1 MKKVSLISSFCD
13 TQEKIDILE
22 KNIKIIKSHN
32 IDVIV
37 ISPFYLTKNIIEL
50 CDYFFVTK
58 DNPVFEWPERA
69 MFYWR
74 IFSSDI
80 KKYKLT
86 TTYPDYGYA
95 GLSQVKQ
102 LSEIALN
109 LDYEQFY
116 HMIYDLKIDDNVIDG
131 FYSDKTCSV
140 YPSKREEII
149 WTVGLH
155 YMIFNKE
162 NLKNFTSYIT
172 KENYLSTKD
181 LDAFAWLHSHQKNI
195 NYVIEP
201 IPVED
206 EIYYYQNHDFLNY
219 SPVENLKFFIDKNYE
234 IDTNIKLFF
243 YGNEELKN
251 IKLTVGNVESIHTVN
266 DYYIIDLGF
275 DKFNIQEVKLEYGS
289 ITYDLTKIIHK
300 IKHNG
305 LYEI

>member
-50 CDYFFVTK
+50 CDYFFMTK

-69 MFYWR
+69 MFYWK
-74 IFSSDI
+74 IFSSGV
-80 KKYKLT
+80 KNYRLT

-95 GLSQVKQ
+95 GLFQVKQ

-131 FYSDKTCSV
+131 FHSDKICSV
-140 YPSKREEII
+140 YPSKRDEII
-149 WTVGLH
+149 WAVGLH
-155 YMIFNKE
+155 YMIFNRE

-172 KENYLSTKD
+172 KENYLSTKN

-219 SPVENLKFFIDKNYE
+219 SPIPNLKFFIEKNYE
-234 IDTNIKLFF
+234 MDTTVKLFF
-243 YGNEELKN
+243 YDNLESKN
-251 IKLTVGNVESIHTVN
+251 IKLTVGDIESIHTVN
-266 DYYIIDLGF
+266 NCYIVDLGF
-275 DKFNIQEVKLEYGS
+275 DKFNLQEVRLEYDS